1 MHTLSYFQE
10 LIEKGLSKLEL
21 DKKPAELYDPIQYML
36 NLGGKRMRPALLLM
50 SNEMFGGNPEE
61 VISPALGIEVFHNFT
76 LLHDDIMDNAPLR
89 RTKAT
94 VHEKWNAN
102 VAILSGDTMF
112 VQSCQLM
119 MKVKDHHLR
128 KVMDLFMRTAIEVCE
143 GQQYDMNFEKE
154 DKVSLEEYLEMIA
167 LKTAVLLGGSL
178 AIGAICANAKENDI
192 ENIYDFGKKLG
203 IAFQLQDDILDAYGD
218 IEKFGKQVG
227 GDIISNKKTF
237 LLISACEQAKGK
249 QLERLTLLLNQKNFV
264 AEEKVKTVISIYDE
278 LNIKEQAEQ
287 KMDEYFHQAMKH
299 LKTIQVSDDRKDLLA
314 SFAEKLMVR
323 TS

>member
-1 MHTLSYFQE
+1 MHSLSHFQQ
-10 LIEKGLSKLEL
+10 LIEKGLSSLEL

-76 LLHDDIMDNAPLR
+76 LLHDDIMDKAPLR

-119 MKVKDHHLR
+119 MKVNDKYLR
-128 KVMDLFMRTAIEVCE
+128 KVMDLFMKTAIEVCE
-143 GQQYDMNFEKE
+143 GQQYDMNYESIE
-154 DKVSLEEYLEMIA
+154 KVSLDEYLEMIA

-178 AIGAICANAKENDI
+178 AIGAICANAKDVDI
-192 ENIYDFGKKLG
+192 ENIYHFGKNLG
-203 IAFQLQDDILDAYGD
+203 IAFQLQDDILDASGD
-218 IEKFGKQVG
+218 AEKFGKQVG

-249 QLERLTLLLNQKNFV
+249 QLEQLTFSLNQKDFN
-264 AEEKVKTVISIYDE
+264 AEEKVKTVIAVYDE
-278 LNIKEQAEQ
+278 LKIKEQAEQ
-287 KMDEYFHQAMKH
+287 KMDQYFQEAMKH
-299 LKTIQVSDDRKDLLA
+299 LKTIQVADERKELLV

>member
-1 MHTLSYFQE
+1 
-10 LIEKGLSKLEL
+10 
-21 DKKPAELYDPIQYML
+21 
-36 NLGGKRMRPALLLM
+36 MRPALLLM

-76 LLHDDIMDNAPLR
+76 LLHDDIMDKAPLR

-119 MKVKDHHLR
+119 MKVNDKYLR
-128 KVMDLFMRTAIEVCE
+128 KVMDLFMKTAIEVCE
-143 GQQYDMNFEKE
+143 GQQYDMNYESIE
-154 DKVSLEEYLEMIA
+154 KVSLDEYLEMIA

-178 AIGAICANAKENDI
+178 AIGAICANAKDDDI
-192 ENIYDFGKKLG
+192 ENIYHFGKKLG

-218 IEKFGKQVG
+218 AEKFGKQVG

-249 QLERLTLLLNQKNFV
+249 QLEQLTFSLNQKDFN
-264 AEEKVKTVISIYDE
+264 AEEKVKTVIAVYDE
-278 LNIKEQAEQ
+278 LKIKEQAEQ
-287 KMDEYFHQAMKH
+287 KMDQYFHEAMKH
-299 LKTIQVSDDRKDLLA
+299 LKTIQVADERKELLV

>member
-1 MHTLSYFQE
+1 MHSLSHFQQ
-10 LIEKGLSKLEL
+10 LIEKGLSSLEL

-76 LLHDDIMDNAPLR
+76 LLHDDIMDKAPLR

-119 MKVKDHHLR
+119 MKVNDKYLR
-128 KVMDLFMRTAIEVCE
+128 KVMDLFMKTAIEVCE
-143 GQQYDMNFEKE
+143 GQQYDMNYESIE
-154 DKVSLEEYLEMIA
+154 KVSLDEYLEMIA

-178 AIGAICANAKENDI
+178 AIGAICANAKDDDI
-192 ENIYDFGKKLG
+192 ENIYHFGKKLG

-218 IEKFGKQVG
+218 AEKFGKQVG

-249 QLERLTLLLNQKNFV
+249 QLEQLTFSLNQKDFN
-264 AEEKVKTVISIYDE
+264 AEEKVKTVIAVYDE
-278 LNIKEQAEQ
+278 LKIKEQAEQ
-287 KMDEYFHQAMKH
+287 KMDQYFHEAMKH
-299 LKTIQVSDDRKDLLA
+299 LKTIQVADERKELLV

>member
-1 MHTLSYFQE
+1 MQSLSHFQE
-10 LIEKGLSKLEL
+10 LIEKGLSSLEL
-21 DKKPAELYDPIQYML
+21 DKKPAELYNPIQYML

-50 SNEMFGGNPEE
+50 SNEMFGGNPED

-76 LLHDDIMDNAPLR
+76 LLHDDIMDKAPLR
-89 RTKAT
+89 RSKAT

-119 MKVKDHHLR
+119 MMVNDKHLR
-128 KVMDLFMRTAIEVCE
+128 KVMDLFMKTAIEVCE
-143 GQQYDMNFEKE
+143 GQQYDMNYESI
-154 DKVSLEEYLEMIA
+154 DNVSLDEYLEMIA

-178 AIGAICANAKENDI
+178 AIGAICANASDKDI
-192 ENIYDFGKKLG
+192 ENIYHFGKKLG

-218 IEKFGKQVG
+218 AEKFGKQVG

-249 QLERLTLLLNQKNFV
+249 QLEQLTFLLNQKDFN
-264 AEEKVKTVISIYDE
+264 AEDKVKTVISIYDE
-278 LNIKEQAEQ
+278 LKIKEQAEQ
-287 KMDEYFHQAMKH
+287 KMDQYFQEAMKH
-299 LKTIQVSDDRKDLLA
+299 LKVIQVADERKELLVT
-314 SFAEKLMVR
+314 FAEKLMVR

>member
-1 MHTLSYFQE
+1 MHSLSYFQE
-10 LIEKGLSKLEL
+10 LIEKGLSDLEL
-21 DKKPAELYDPIQYML
+21 DKKPVELYDPIQYML
-36 NLGGKRMRPALLLM
+36 NLGGKRMRPALVLM
-50 SNEMFGGNPEE
+50 SNEMFGGNPDE

-76 LLHDDIMDNAPLR
+76 LLHDDIMDKAPLR

-119 MKVKDHHLR
+119 MMVNDKYLR
-128 KVMDLFMRTAIEVCE
+128 KVMDLFMKTAIEVCE
-143 GQQYDMNFEKE
+143 GQQYDMNYESIE
-154 DKVSLEEYLEMIA
+154 KVSHDEYLEMIA
-167 LKTAVLLGGSL
+167 LKTAVLLGGAL
-178 AIGAICANAKENDI
+178 AIGAICADANENDV
-192 ENIYDFGKKLG
+192 ENIYLFGKNLG

-218 IEKFGKQVG
+218 AEKFGKQVG

-237 LLISACEQAKGK
+237 LLISACEQAKGN
-249 QLERLTLLLNQKNFV
+249 QLEQLTFLLNQKDFN
-264 AEEKVKTVISIYDE
+264 AEEKVKTIISVYDE
-278 LNIKEQAEQ
+278 LKIKEQAEQ
-287 KMDEYFHQAMKH
+287 KMDQYFQEAMKH
-299 LKTIQVSDDRKDLLA
+299 LKAIHVADERKELLV

>member
-1 MHTLSYFQE
+1 
-10 LIEKGLSKLEL
+10 
-21 DKKPAELYDPIQYML
+21 
-36 NLGGKRMRPALLLM
+36 MRPALLLM

-76 LLHDDIMDNAPLR
+76 LLHDDIMDKAPLR

-119 MKVKDHHLR
+119 MKVNDKYLR
-128 KVMDLFMRTAIEVCE
+128 KVMDLFMKTAIEVCE
-143 GQQYDMNFEKE
+143 GQQYDMNYESIE
-154 DKVSLEEYLEMIA
+154 KVSLDEYLEMIA

-178 AIGAICANAKENDI
+178 AIGAICANAKDDDI
-192 ENIYDFGKKLG
+192 ENIYHFGKKLG

-218 IEKFGKQVG
+218 AEKFGKQVG

-249 QLERLTLLLNQKNFV
+249 QLEQLTFSLNQKDFN
-264 AEEKVKTVISIYDE
+264 AEEKVKTVIAVYDE
-278 LNIKEQAEQ
+278 LKIKEQAEQ
-287 KMDEYFHQAMKH
+287 KMDQYFQEAMKH
-299 LKTIQVSDDRKDLLA
+299 LKTIQVADERKELLV

>member
-1 MHTLSYFQE
+1 MHSLSHFQQ
-10 LIEKGLSKLEL
+10 LIEKGLSSLEL

-76 LLHDDIMDNAPLR
+76 LLHDDIMDKAPLR

-119 MKVKDHHLR
+119 MKVNDKYLR
-128 KVMDLFMRTAIEVCE
+128 KVMDLFMKTAIEVCE
-143 GQQYDMNFEKE
+143 GQQYDMNYESIE
-154 DKVSLEEYLEMIA
+154 KVSLDEYLEMIA

-178 AIGAICANAKENDI
+178 AIGAICADAKEDDI
-192 ENIYDFGKKLG
+192 ENIYHFGKKLG

-218 IEKFGKQVG
+218 AEKFGKQVG

-249 QLERLTLLLNQKNFV
+249 QLEQLTFLLESKRF
-264 AEEKVKTVISIYDE
+264 
-278 LNIKEQAEQ
+278 
-287 KMDEYFHQAMKH
+287 
-299 LKTIQVSDDRKDLLA
+299 
-314 SFAEKLMVR
+314 
-323 TS
+323 

>member
-1 MHTLSYFQE
+1 MHSLSHFQQ
-10 LIEKGLSKLEL
+10 LIEKGLSSLEL

-76 LLHDDIMDNAPLR
+76 LLHDDIMDKAPLR

-119 MKVKDHHLR
+119 MKVNDKYLR
-128 KVMDLFMRTAIEVCE
+128 KVMDLFMKTAIEVCE
-143 GQQYDMNFEKE
+143 GQQYDMNYESIE
-154 DKVSLEEYLEMIA
+154 KVSLDEYLEMIA

-178 AIGAICANAKENDI
+178 AIGAICANAKDDDI
-192 ENIYDFGKKLG
+192 ENIYHFGKKLG

-218 IEKFGKQVG
+218 AEKFGKQVG

-249 QLERLTLLLNQKNFV
+249 QLEQLTFSLNQKDFI
-264 AEEKVKTVISIYDE
+264 AEEKVKTVIDVYDE
-278 LNIKEQAEQ
+278 LKIKEQAEQ
-287 KMDEYFHQAMKH
+287 KMDQYFQEAMKH
-299 LKTIQVSDDRKDLLA
+299 LKTIQVADERKELLV